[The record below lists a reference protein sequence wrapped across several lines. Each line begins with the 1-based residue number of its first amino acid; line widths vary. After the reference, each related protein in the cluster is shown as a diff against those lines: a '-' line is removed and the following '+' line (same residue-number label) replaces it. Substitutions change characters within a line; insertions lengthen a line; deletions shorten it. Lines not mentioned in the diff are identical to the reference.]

1 MQKIWLIQSR
11 FDTRVIKKEK
21 EFLKFLQI
29 HSKSS
34 FNFKI
39 KIFTLSEEYDD
50 SKAYFDSFITQ
61 KERDEQLKTL
71 LDDDSVVG
79 IIQKINNMVSEHM
92 GLNNDKKVSENYSF
106 KKYLQDIKLL
116 ELNQK
121 SFKEVIAS
129 DSSIRRAFLYHGPST
144 IEWYKTILSIH
155 NFVFEEEYKIGRNMV
170 KVTQERIDN
179 FREAKKQLKSEK
191 KTKK

>member
-1 MQKIWLIQSR
+1 MQKIWIIQSKY
-11 FDTRVIKKEK
+11 DTRVIKKEK
-21 EFLKFLQI
+21 EFLKFLQL

-50 SKAYFDSFITQ
+50 SKSYFDSFITQ

-71 LDDDSVVG
+71 LDDDSIIG
-79 IIQKINNMVSEHM
+79 TIQKINNMITEH
-92 GLNNDKKVSENYSF
+92 LQLSNDKRTENYSF
-106 KKYLQDIKLL
+106 NKYLQNIKLL

-129 DSSIRRAFLYHGPST
+129 DSSIRRAFLYHGPSST
-144 IEWYKTILSIH
+144 DWYKTILSIH
-155 NFVFEEEYKIGRNMV
+155 NFLFEEEYKIGRNIV

>member
-11 FDTRVIKKEK
+11 YDIRVIKKEK
-21 EFLKFLQI
+21 EFLKFLQM
-29 HSKSS
+29 HSKSGA
-34 FNFKI
+34 NFKI

-50 SKAYFDSFITQ
+50 SKSYFDSFITQ

-71 LDDDSVVG
+71 LEDDSV
-79 IIQKINNMVSEHM
+79 IATIQKINNLISSHM
-92 GLNNDKKVSENYSF
+92 ELNKKSHENSSF

-129 DSSIRRAFLYHGPST
+129 DSCIRRAFLYHGPST

-155 NFVFEEEYKIGRNMV
+155 NFLFEEEYKVGRSMV

-179 FREAKKQLKSEK
+179 FREAKKQLKLEK
-191 KTKK
+191 KSGK

>member
-11 FDTRVIKKEK
+11 YDTRVIKKEK

-50 SKAYFDSFITQ
+50 SKSYYESFITQ

-71 LDDDSVVG
+71 LEDDSV
-79 IIQKINNMVSEHM
+79 IATIQKINNLISEHLE
-92 GLNNDKKVSENYSF
+92 LNKKGHENSSF

-116 ELNQK
+116 ELIK
-121 SFKEVIAS
+121 SLSKKLLHPILALEEHFYTMDRQLLSGTK
-129 DSSIRRAFLYHGPST
+129 LYYQFITS
-144 IEWYKTILSIH
+144 YS
-155 NFVFEEEYKIGRNMV
+155 
-170 KVTQERIDN
+170 
-179 FREAKKQLKSEK
+179 KKNTRLVEIWLR
-191 KTKK
+191 

>member
-11 FDTRVIKKEK
+11 YDTRVIKKEK

-50 SKAYFDSFITQ
+50 SKSYFESFITQ

-71 LDDDSVVG
+71 LEDDSVIG
-79 IIQKINNMVSEHM
+79 AIQKINNLISEHM
-92 GLNNDKKVSENYSF
+92 ELNKKGHENSSF
-106 KKYLQDIKLL
+106 KKYLQCIKLL

-121 SFKEVIAS
+121 
-129 DSSIRRAFLYHGPST
+129 
-144 IEWYKTILSIH
+144 
-155 NFVFEEEYKIGRNMV
+155 
-170 KVTQERIDN
+170 
-179 FREAKKQLKSEK
+179 
-191 KTKK
+191 

>member
-1 MQKIWLIQSR
+1 MQKIWLIQSKY
-11 FDTRVIKKEK
+11 DTKVIKKEK
-21 EFLKFLQI
+21 EFLKFLQMTN
-29 HSKSS
+29 KNS
-34 FNFKI
+34 FSFKI

-50 SKAYFDSFITQ
+50 SKSYFDSFITQ

-71 LDDDSVVG
+71 LDDDTVIG
-79 IIQKINNMVSEHM
+79 TIQKINNLISEH
-92 GLNNDKKVSENYSF
+92 LEIIKKGSENSSF

-116 ELNQK
+116 ELNPK

-129 DSSIRRAFLYHGPST
+129 DSSIRRSFLYHGPSSLD
-144 IEWYKTILSIH
+144 WYKTILSIH
-155 NFVFEEEYKIGRNMV
+155 NFVFQEEYKIGRNLV
-170 KVTQERIDN
+170 KVSQERIDN

>member
-11 FDTRVIKKEK
+11 YDTRVIKKEK
-21 EFLKFLQI
+21 EFLKFLQM
-29 HSKSS
+29 HSKSGA
-34 FNFKI
+34 NFKI

-50 SKAYFDSFITQ
+50 SKSYFDSFITQ

-71 LDDDSVVG
+71 LEDDSV
-79 IIQKINNMVSEHM
+79 IATIQKINVLISEHM
-92 GLNNDKKVSENYSF
+92 ELNKKSHENSSF

-121 SFKEVIAS
+121 SFKEVIVS
-129 DSSIRRAFLYHGPST
+129 DSCIRRAFLYHGPPT

-155 NFVFEEEYKIGRNMV
+155 NFLFEEEYKVGRNMV

-191 KTKK
+191 KSKK